1 MSPRIAANITWGCC
15 AYLGFRQGFRLLDY
29 EGTSP
34 NSQQEQFDS
43 SDLDEIITQYQ
54 NWFFLTFV
62 YLANVYQIVFAMQD
76 CFQATRFKNFIALI
90 LIFVMSI
97 GANNAIRG
105 REKLVNKI
113 GQYLSM
119 MIFGSIFF
127 CCNLYVLGKQNEES
141 LGNLISNFEQK
152 TQLKMIVENIEESII
167 TLQEKKIHIVNE
179 SFIQF
184 FQAIIMK
191 EAEDLNDIGLSSN
204 KPGKS
209 CCRRF
214 LCCICC
220 CCRVCCFKSEK
231 EEPAEENKVQE
242 RLIQTKLFTKFK
254 VQNLTDK

>member
-1 MSPRIAANITWGCC
+1 
-15 AYLGFRQGFRLLDY
+15 
-29 EGTSP
+29 
-34 NSQQEQFDS
+34 
-43 SDLDEIITQYQ
+43 
-54 NWFFLTFV
+54 
-62 YLANVYQIVFAMQD
+62 
-76 CFQATRFKNFIALI
+76 
-90 LIFVMSI
+90 MSI

-191 EAEDLNDIGLSSN
+191 EAADLNDIGLS
-204 KPGKS
+204 
-209 CCRRF
+209 
-214 LCCICC
+214 
-220 CCRVCCFKSEK
+220 
-231 EEPAEENKVQE
+231 
-242 RLIQTKLFTKFK
+242 
-254 VQNLTDK
+254 